1 VSFQARWRYPH
12 GDPSVKLWDYCVQ
25 RGWIDLPKGASVLE
39 LGCCET
45 DWHKWMRNADPDLDL
60 VGVDVNE
67 CGGYSGQFFRADVN
81 ALNWNLGLVSVSEL
95 GNPDGPYLEDHRFDA
110 VVGLGSIEHFGLG
123 FYGDPL
129 NDTADI
135 EAVCNASDW
144 LKPGGFLYYDVPWSP
159 VGYRVTD
166 NRHFRVYDDRA
177 LQDRLTPPGM
187 VVERQAWAAEHPQ
200 TPVGLIDER
209 PAEEAW
215 PFWYCIRILRKSA

>member
-1 VSFQARWRYPH
+1 M
-12 GDPSVKLWDYCVQ
+12 
-25 RGWIDLPKGASVLE
+25 DLTGI
-39 LGCCET
+39 
-45 DWHKWMRNADPDLDL
+45 
-60 VGVDVNE
+60 DVNE
-67 CGGYSGQFFRADVN
+67 CGEYAGHFVRHDAAQPIPT
-81 ALNWNLGLVSVSEL
+81 ALR
-95 GNPDGPYLEDHRFDA
+95 PAFHA

-129 NDTADI
+129 NDTGDI
-135 EAVCNASDW
+135 EAVCNAADW

>member
-25 RGWIDLPKGASVLE
+25 RGWIDIPKGASVLE
-39 LGCCET
+39 FGCCET
-45 DWHKWMRNADPDLDL
+45 DWHKWMRNADPDMHLM
-60 VGVDVNE
+60 GVDVNM
-67 CGGYSGQFFRADVN
+67 CGDYAGIFVQSPVER
-81 ALNWNLGLVSVSEL
+81 LTCSVMIL
-95 GNPDGPYLEDHRFDA
+95 DGFDA

-135 EAVCNASDW
+135 EAVCNAADW

-166 NRHFRVYDDRA
+166 NRHYRVYDDRA

-187 VVERQAWAAEHPQ
+187 VVERQAWAAEQPQ

-209 PAEEAW
+209 PTEEAW
-215 PFWYCIRILRKSA
+215 PFWYCIRILRKTA